1 MMTSRQSWRSFEPK
15 MAATSRCW
23 RGMLRAPS
31 ATPIKTG
38 NIEIS
43 TPTRTRGQN
52 SKPNSTETNGT
63 SEMVGVA

>member
-1 MMTSRQSWRSFEPK
+1 

-31 ATPIKTG
+31 TVPSSTG
-38 NIEIS
+38 KIEIS
-43 TPTRTRGQN
+43 TETKTRGQN
-52 SKPNSTETNGT
+52 PKPNSTDTNGT

>member
-1 MMTSRQSWRSFEPK
+1 

-38 NIEIS
+38 KIEIS
-43 TPTRTRGQN
+43 TATSTRGQN
-52 SKPNSTETNGT
+52 SKPNSTETKGT